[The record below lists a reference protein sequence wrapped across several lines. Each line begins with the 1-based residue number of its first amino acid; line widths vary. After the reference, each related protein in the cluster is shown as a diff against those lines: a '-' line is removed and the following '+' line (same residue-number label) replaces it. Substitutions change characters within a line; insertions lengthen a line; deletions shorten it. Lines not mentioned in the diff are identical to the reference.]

1 MKSAICNVTRSE
13 SLIIANNLNS
23 GVECSSNE
31 EKVMIR
37 TAFFC
42 FFHSYLHFSN
52 TKHKSAL
59 SRNFPKT

>member
-31 EKVMIR
+31 EKVKKL
-37 TAFFC
+37 
-42 FFHSYLHFSN
+42 Y
-52 TKHKSAL
+52 
-59 SRNFPKT
+59 

>member
-1 MKSAICNVTRSE
+1 MKSEMCNVTRSE

-42 FFHSYLHFSN
+42 KIY
-52 TKHKSAL
+52 KG
-59 SRNFPKT
+59 